1 MALQNRP
8 KIRKVKK
15 VDDVKL
21 FKYLGKYWYAVLA
34 ALLLLVVQA
43 NSDLTLP
50 SITSDIVD
58 VGIQQG
64 GLEVATPEK
73 IRESTLSAI
82 QLFMTEDEK
91 ATIKENYQEKTETID
106 GKKVKVYEL
115 KLKDGMTKEKL
126 AKIFNLPM
134 MMLATSQAKGSK
146 EAGAGKEILDTYK
159 KMGTDGDQAKKL
171 GAEAQQLGEEAKQAG
186 TAAQTAAAA
195 GDMATA
201 QSEGAKAQQLGE
213 EAKAKGA
220 EAQALGAEIKKVN
233 EAMPAKLSAARKA
246 MEDELGDMG
255 ADSMK
260 TVGVQLTLAEYKA
273 LKMDTK
279 KIQTDYMFKKGG
291 EMLLLTLVSAVA
303 AILVGLIA
311 AVVSSSVGK
320 NLRVGQFDKILQFS
334 NAEMEKF
341 SPASLIT
348 RSTNDIQ
355 QIQMGLVMT
364 IRLVLYAPILGIGG
378 IYHVYKTGTGMGWI
392 IGVAVAVVLALVLT
406 LLVFT
411 MPKFKSLQKLV
422 DRVNL
427 VSREIIT
434 GLPVIR
440 AFSREKY
447 EEKRFDEANTNLMKT
462 QMFVNRSMSI
472 MMPIMML
479 LMNGISVLIVWVGG
493 HNMNVGELQVG
504 DMMAF
509 ITYTMQIVMAFMMLS
524 MVSIIL
530 PRANVSAGRV
540 DEVLETEP
548 TILDPKEPQDDQD
561 FQGTVKFEG
570 VTFRYPDASEDV
582 LHHLNFTAKPGE
594 TTALIGSTGSGK
606 STVVNLIPRLFDVST
621 GRVTIDGV
629 DIRQMSLHKLH
640 DLIGFVPQK
649 GVLFS
654 GDIESNIKFG
664 NADGISDEQMK
675 KAAMIA
681 QAEEFIDG
689 NEAGYQRAIS
699 QGGTNVSGGQKQ
711 RLSIARALAKDPKIL
726 IFDDSL
732 SALDNKTDVALRRA
746 LAENV
751 KGITQIIVA
760 QKISTIL
767 HADNIIVLNEGR
779 IVAQGTH
786 DELMETSEVYQE
798 IAQSQLSNAE
808 LGLEAE

>member
-1 MALQNRP
+1 M
-8 KIRKVKK
+8 
-15 VDDVKL
+15 KL
-21 FKYLGKYWYAVLA
+21 FKYLKKYWYAILA
-34 ALLLLVVQA
+34 ALVLLVIQA
-43 NSDLTLP
+43 HSDLTLP
-50 SITSDIVD
+50 SITSEIVD

-64 GLEVATPEK
+64 GLETVTPTK

-82 QLFMTEDEK
+82 QLFMTDEEK
-91 ATIKENYQEKTETID
+91 ETIADNYEKKTEKVD
-106 GKKVKVYEL
+106 GKETTVYEL
-115 KLKDGMTKEKL
+115 NLQKGMTKEKL
-126 AKIFNLPM
+126 GKIFELPM
-134 MMLATSQAKGSK
+134 MMLATSQSDEEKSPAKEVMDTFQSLG
-146 EAGAGKEILDTYK
+146 EDGKK
-159 KMGTDGDQAKKL
+159 AK
-171 GAEAQQLGEEAKQAG
+171 ALGEEAQSLAEQAK
-186 TAAQTAAAA
+186 TAGADAQAAAAA

-201 QSEGAKAQQLGE
+201 QAKGAEASQLGE
-213 EAKAKGA
+213 EAQAKGA
-220 EAQALGAEIKKVN
+220 QAQQLADEITKTN
-233 EAMPAKLSAARKA
+233 DAMPDKVAAAREA
-246 MEDELGDMG
+246 TEDELGDLG

-260 TVGVQLTLAEYKA
+260 TVGIQLTLAEYKA
-273 LKMDTK
+273 LDEDTQ
-279 KIQTDYMFKKGG
+279 KIQTDYMIKKGT
-291 EMLLLTLVSAVA
+291 EMVILTLISAVA
-303 AILVGLIA
+303 AIFVGLIA
-311 AVVSSSVGK
+311 SLVSSDVGK
-320 NLRVGQFDKILQFS
+320 ELRVGQFNKILQFS

-364 IRLVLYAPILGIGG
+364 IRMVLYAPILGLGG
-378 IYHVYKTGTGMGWI
+378 IYKVYQTDTGMSWI
-392 IGVAVAVVLALVLT
+392 IAVAVALVLVLVLT
-406 LLVFT
+406 LLGFT

-447 EEKRFDEANTNLMKT
+447 EEKRFDVANTDLMKT
-462 QMFVNRSMSI
+462 QMFVNRAMSI

-493 HNMNVGELQVG
+493 HNMDAGQLQVG

-540 DEVLETEP
+540 NEVLETKP
-548 TILDPKEPQDDQD
+548 TIVDPAQPKDDVD
-561 FQGTVKFEG
+561 YQGEVRFEG
-570 VTFRYPDASEDV
+570 VTFRYPDADEDV
-582 LHHLNFTAKPGE
+582 LHHLNFTAKPGQ

-606 STVVNLIPRLFDVST
+606 STVVNLIPRLFDVTT
-621 GRVTIDGV
+621 GRITIDGV
-629 DIRQMSLHKLH
+629 DVREMSLHKLH

-654 GDIESNIKFG
+654 GDIASNIKFG
-664 NADGISDEQMK
+664 DVDGISDEQMK
-675 KAAMIA
+675 KAANIA
-681 QAEEFIDG
+681 QATEFIDS
-689 NEAGYQRAIS
+689 NEQGYERPIS

-746 LAENV
+746 LAEQV

-786 DELMETSEVYQE
+786 EELMETSSVYQE
-798 IAQSQLSNAE
+798 IASSQLSNAE

>member
-1 MALQNRP
+1 M
-8 KIRKVKK
+8 
-15 VDDVKL
+15 KL
-21 FKYLGKYWYAVLA
+21 FKYLKKYWYAILA
-34 ALLLLVVQA
+34 ALVLLVIQA
-43 NSDLTLP
+43 HSDLTLP
-50 SITSDIVD
+50 SITSEIVD

-64 GLEVATPEK
+64 GLETATPTK

-82 QLFMTEDEK
+82 QLFMTDEEK
-91 ATIKENYQEKTETID
+91 ETIADNYEKKTEKVD
-106 GKKVKVYEL
+106 GKETTVYEL
-115 KLKDGMTKEKL
+115 NLQKGMTKEKL
-126 AKIFNLPM
+126 GKIFELPM
-134 MMLATSQAKGSK
+134 MMLATSQSDEEKSPAKEVMDTFQSLG
-146 EAGAGKEILDTYK
+146 EDGKK
-159 KMGTDGDQAKKL
+159 AK
-171 GAEAQQLGEEAKQAG
+171 ALGEEAQSLAEQAK
-186 TAAQTAAAA
+186 TAGADAQAAAAA

-201 QSEGAKAQQLGE
+201 QAKGAEASQLGE
-213 EAKAKGA
+213 EAQAKGA
-220 EAQALGAEIKKVN
+220 QAQQLADEITKTN
-233 EAMPAKLSAARKA
+233 DAMPDKVAAAREA
-246 MEDELGDMG
+246 TEDELGDLG

-260 TVGVQLTLAEYKA
+260 TVGIQLTLAEYKA
-273 LKMDTK
+273 LDEDTQ
-279 KIQTDYMFKKGG
+279 KIQTDYMIKKGT
-291 EMLLLTLVSAVA
+291 EMVILTLISAVA
-303 AILVGLIA
+303 AIFVGLIA
-311 AVVSSSVGK
+311 SLVSSDVGK
-320 NLRVGQFDKILQFS
+320 ELRVGQFNKILQFS

-364 IRLVLYAPILGIGG
+364 IRMVLYAPILGLGG
-378 IYHVYKTGTGMGWI
+378 IYKVYQTDTGMSWI
-392 IGVAVAVVLALVLT
+392 IAVAVALVLVLVLT
-406 LLVFT
+406 LLGFT

-447 EEKRFDEANTNLMKT
+447 EEKRFDVANTDLMKT
-462 QMFVNRSMSI
+462 QMFVNRAMSI

-493 HNMNVGELQVG
+493 HNMDAGQLQVG

-540 DEVLETEP
+540 DEVLETKP
-548 TILDPKEPQDDQD
+548 TIVDPAQPKDDVD
-561 FQGTVKFEG
+561 YQGEVRFEG
-570 VTFRYPDASEDV
+570 VTFRYPDADEDV
-582 LHHLNFTAKPGE
+582 LHHLNFTAKPGQ

-606 STVVNLIPRLFDVST
+606 STVVNLIPRLFDVTT
-621 GRVTIDGV
+621 GRITIDGV
-629 DIRQMSLHKLH
+629 DVREMSLHKLH

-654 GDIESNIKFG
+654 GDIASNIKFG
-664 NADGISDEQMK
+664 DVDGISDEQMK
-675 KAAMIA
+675 KAANIA
-681 QAEEFIDG
+681 QATEFIDS
-689 NEAGYQRAIS
+689 NEQGYERPIS

-746 LAENV
+746 LAEQV

-786 DELMETSEVYQE
+786 EELMETSSVYQE
-798 IAQSQLSNAE
+798 IASSQLSNAE

>member
-1 MALQNRP
+1 M
-8 KIRKVKK
+8 
-15 VDDVKL
+15 KL
-21 FKYLGKYWYAVLA
+21 FKYLKKYWYAILA
-34 ALLLLVVQA
+34 ALVLLVIQA
-43 NSDLTLP
+43 HSDLTLP
-50 SITSDIVD
+50 SITSEIVD

-64 GLEVATPEK
+64 GLETVTPTK

-82 QLFMTEDEK
+82 QLFMTDEEK
-91 ATIKENYQEKTETID
+91 ETIADNYEKKTEKVD
-106 GKKVKVYEL
+106 GKETTVYEL
-115 KLKDGMTKEKL
+115 NLQKGMTKEKL
-126 AKIFNLPM
+126 GKIFELPM
-134 MMLATSQAKGSK
+134 MMLATSQSDEEKSPAK
-146 EAGAGKEILDTYK
+146 EVLDTFQSLGEDGK
-159 KMGTDGDQAKKL
+159 KAK
-171 GAEAQQLGEEAKQAG
+171 ALGEEAQSLAEQAK
-186 TAAQTAAAA
+186 TAGADAQAAAAA

-201 QSEGAKAQQLGE
+201 QAKGVEASQLGE
-213 EAKAKGA
+213 EAQAKGA
-220 EAQALGAEIKKVN
+220 QAQQLADEITKTN
-233 EAMPAKLSAARKA
+233 DAMPDKVAAAREA
-246 MEDELGDMG
+246 TEDELGDLG

-260 TVGVQLTLAEYKA
+260 TVGIQLTLAEYKA
-273 LKMDTK
+273 LDEDTQ
-279 KIQTDYMFKKGG
+279 KIQTDYMIKKGT
-291 EMLLLTLVSAVA
+291 EMVILTLISAVA
-303 AILVGLIA
+303 AIFVGLIA
-311 AVVSSSVGK
+311 SLVSSDVGK
-320 NLRVGQFDKILQFS
+320 ELRVGQFNKILQFS

-364 IRLVLYAPILGIGG
+364 IRMVLYAPILGLGG
-378 IYHVYKTGTGMGWI
+378 IYKVYQTDTGMSWI
-392 IGVAVAVVLALVLT
+392 IAVAVALVLVLVLT
-406 LLVFT
+406 LLGFT

-447 EEKRFDEANTNLMKT
+447 EEKRFDVANTDLMKT
-462 QMFVNRSMSI
+462 QMFVNRAMSI

-493 HNMNVGELQVG
+493 HNMDAGQLQVG

-540 DEVLETEP
+540 DEVLETKP
-548 TILDPKEPQDDQD
+548 TIVDPAQPKDDVD
-561 FQGTVKFEG
+561 YQGEVRFEG
-570 VTFRYPDASEDV
+570 VTFRYPDADEDV
-582 LHHLNFTAKPGE
+582 LHHLNFTAKPGQ

-606 STVVNLIPRLFDVST
+606 STVVNLIPRLFDVTT
-621 GRVTIDGV
+621 GRITIDGV
-629 DIRQMSLHKLH
+629 DVREMSLHKLH

-654 GDIESNIKFG
+654 GDIASNIKFG
-664 NADGISDEQMK
+664 DVDGISDEQMK
-675 KAAMIA
+675 KAANIA
-681 QAEEFIDG
+681 QATEFIDS
-689 NEAGYQRAIS
+689 NEQGYERPIS

-732 SALDNKTDVALRRA
+732 SALDNKTDMALRRA
-746 LAENV
+746 LAEQV

-786 DELMETSEVYQE
+786 EELMETSSVYQE
-798 IAQSQLSNAE
+798 IASSQLSNAE

>member
-1 MALQNRP
+1 M
-8 KIRKVKK
+8 
-15 VDDVKL
+15 KL
-21 FKYLGKYWYAVLA
+21 FKYLKKYWYAILA
-34 ALLLLVVQA
+34 ALVLLVIQA
-43 NSDLTLP
+43 HSDLTLP
-50 SITSDIVD
+50 SITSEIVD

-64 GLEVATPEK
+64 GLETATPTK

-82 QLFMTEDEK
+82 QLFMTDEEK
-91 ATIKENYQEKTETID
+91 ETIADNYEKKTEKVD
-106 GKKVKVYEL
+106 GKETTVYEL
-115 KLKDGMTKEKL
+115 NLQKGMTKEKL
-126 AKIFNLPM
+126 GKIFELPM
-134 MMLATSQAKGSK
+134 MMLATSQSDEEKSPAKEVMDTFQSLG
-146 EAGAGKEILDTYK
+146 EDGKK
-159 KMGTDGDQAKKL
+159 AK
-171 GAEAQQLGEEAKQAG
+171 ALGEEAQSLAEQAK
-186 TAAQTAAAA
+186 TAGADAQAAAAA

-201 QSEGAKAQQLGE
+201 QAKGAEASQLGE
-213 EAKAKGA
+213 EAQAKGA
-220 EAQALGAEIKKVN
+220 QAQQLADEITKTN
-233 EAMPAKLSAARKA
+233 DAMPDKVAAAREA
-246 MEDELGDMG
+246 TEDELGDLG

-260 TVGVQLTLAEYKA
+260 TVGIQLTLAEYKA
-273 LKMDTK
+273 LDEDTQ
-279 KIQTDYMFKKGG
+279 KIQTDYMIKKGT
-291 EMLLLTLVSAVA
+291 EMVILTLISAVA
-303 AILVGLIA
+303 AIFVGLIA
-311 AVVSSSVGK
+311 SLVSSDVGK
-320 NLRVGQFDKILQFS
+320 ELRVGQFNKILQFS

-341 SPASLIT
+341 SPASLVT

-364 IRLVLYAPILGIGG
+364 IRMVLYAPILGLGG
-378 IYHVYKTGTGMGWI
+378 IYKVYQTDTGMSWI
-392 IGVAVAVVLALVLT
+392 IAVAVALVLVLVLT
-406 LLVFT
+406 LLGFT

-447 EEKRFDEANTNLMKT
+447 EEKRFDVANTDLMKT
-462 QMFVNRSMSI
+462 QMFVNRAMSI

-493 HNMNVGELQVG
+493 HNMDAGQLQVG

-540 DEVLETEP
+540 NEVLETKP
-548 TILDPKEPQDDQD
+548 TIVDPAQPKDDVD
-561 FQGTVKFEG
+561 YQGEVRFEG
-570 VTFRYPDASEDV
+570 VTFRYPDADEDV
-582 LHHLNFTAKPGE
+582 LHHLNFTAKPGQ

-606 STVVNLIPRLFDVST
+606 STVVNLIPRLFDVTT
-621 GRVTIDGV
+621 GRITIDGV
-629 DIRQMSLHKLH
+629 DVREMSLHKLH

-654 GDIESNIKFG
+654 GDIASNIKFG
-664 NADGISDEQMK
+664 DVDGISDEQMK
-675 KAAMIA
+675 KAANIA
-681 QAEEFIDG
+681 QATEFIDS
-689 NEAGYQRAIS
+689 NEQGYERPIS

-746 LAENV
+746 LAEQV

-786 DELMETSEVYQE
+786 
-798 IAQSQLSNAE
+798 
-808 LGLEAE
+808 

>member
-1 MALQNRP
+1 M
-8 KIRKVKK
+8 
-15 VDDVKL
+15 KL
-21 FKYLGKYWYAVLA
+21 FKYLKKYWYAILA
-34 ALLLLVVQA
+34 ALVLLVIQA
-43 NSDLTLP
+43 HSDLTLP
-50 SITSDIVD
+50 SITSEIVD

-64 GLEVATPEK
+64 GLETVTPTK

-82 QLFMTEDEK
+82 QLFMTDEEK
-91 ATIKENYQEKTETID
+91 ETIADNYEKKTEKVD
-106 GKKVKVYEL
+106 GKETTVYEL
-115 KLKDGMTKEKL
+115 NLQKGMTKEKL
-126 AKIFNLPM
+126 GKIFELPM
-134 MMLATSQAKGSK
+134 MMLATSQSDEEKSPAKEVMDTFQSLG
-146 EAGAGKEILDTYK
+146 EDGKK
-159 KMGTDGDQAKKL
+159 AK
-171 GAEAQQLGEEAKQAG
+171 ALGEEAQSLAEQAK
-186 TAAQTAAAA
+186 TAGADAQAAAAA

-201 QSEGAKAQQLGE
+201 QAKGAEASQLGE
-213 EAKAKGA
+213 EAQAKGA
-220 EAQALGAEIKKVN
+220 QAQQLADEITKTN
-233 EAMPAKLSAARKA
+233 DAMPDKVAAAREA
-246 MEDELGDMG
+246 TEDELGDLG

-260 TVGVQLTLAEYKA
+260 TVGIQLTLAEYKA
-273 LKMDTK
+273 LDEDTQ
-279 KIQTDYMFKKGG
+279 KIQTDYMIKKGT
-291 EMLLLTLVSAVA
+291 EMVILTLISAVA
-303 AILVGLIA
+303 AIFVGLIA
-311 AVVSSSVGK
+311 SLVSSDVGK
-320 NLRVGQFDKILQFS
+320 ELRVGQFNKILQFS

-364 IRLVLYAPILGIGG
+364 IRMVLYAPILGLGG
-378 IYHVYKTGTGMGWI
+378 IYKVYQTDTGMSWI
-392 IGVAVAVVLALVLT
+392 IAVAVALVLVLVLT
-406 LLVFT
+406 LLGFT

-447 EEKRFDEANTNLMKT
+447 EEKRFDVANTDLMKT
-462 QMFVNRSMSI
+462 QMFVNRAMSI

-493 HNMNVGELQVG
+493 HNMDAGQLQVG

-530 PRANVSAGRV
+530 PRANISAGRV
-540 DEVLETEP
+540 NEVLETKP
-548 TILDPKEPQDDQD
+548 TIVDPAQPKDDVD
-561 FQGTVKFEG
+561 YQGEVRFEG
-570 VTFRYPDASEDV
+570 VTFRYPDADEDV
-582 LHHLNFTAKPGE
+582 LHHLNFTAKPGQ

-606 STVVNLIPRLFDVST
+606 STVVNLIPRLFDVTT
-621 GRVTIDGV
+621 GRITIDGV
-629 DIRQMSLHKLH
+629 DVREMSLHKLH

-654 GDIESNIKFG
+654 GDIASNIKFG
-664 NADGISDEQMK
+664 DVDGISDEQMK
-675 KAAMIA
+675 KAANIA
-681 QAEEFIDG
+681 QATEFIDS
-689 NEAGYQRAIS
+689 NEQGYERPIS

-746 LAENV
+746 LAEQV

-786 DELMETSEVYQE
+786 EELMETSSVYQE
-798 IAQSQLSNAE
+798 IASSQLSNAE

>member
-1 MALQNRP
+1 
-8 KIRKVKK
+8 
-15 VDDVKL
+15 VKL
-21 FKYLGKYWYAVLA
+21 FKYLGKYWYAILA
-34 ALLLLVVQA
+34 ALVLLGIQA

-64 GLEVATPEK
+64 GLENPTPET
-73 IRESTLSAI
+73 IRKSTLSAVE
-82 QLFMTEDEK
+82 LFMTDAEK
-91 ATIKENYQEKTETID
+91 DTIKENYKAGTKTVD
-106 GKKVKVYEL
+106 GKKVEVYNLNLQE
-115 KLKDGMTKEKL
+115 GMTKEKL
-126 AKIFNLPM
+126 AKIFELPM
-134 MMLATSQAKGSK
+134 MMLASSQAKDSK
-146 EAGAGKEILDTYK
+146 DGNAAKEILDTYQK
-159 KMGTDGDQAKKL
+159 LGTDSKKAQELGAQAKT
-171 GAEAQQLGEEAKQAG
+171 LGEQAQ
-186 TAAQTAAAA
+186 TAAAQAQTAAAA

-201 QSEGAKAQQLGE
+201 QTKGAQAQQLGD

-220 EAQALGAEIKKVN
+220 EAQKIGDELKKTNDALPEKVV
-233 EAMPAKLSAARKA
+233 EARKETKA
-246 MEDELGDMG
+246 GLGDMG
-255 ADSMK
+255 EDSMK

-273 LKMDTK
+273 LDKDTK
-279 KIQTDYMFKKGG
+279 QIQTDYMMKKGTQ
-291 EMLLLTLVSAVA
+291 MIILTLISAVA

-311 AVVSSSVGK
+311 SLVSSSVGK
-320 NLRVGQFDKILQFS
+320 NLRVGQFNQILNFS

-364 IRLVLYAPILGIGG
+364 IRMVLYAPILGLGG
-378 IYHVYKTGTGMGWI
+378 IYEVYKTGTGMGWI
-392 IGVAVAVVLALVLT
+392 IGVAVGLVLILVLT
-406 LLVFT
+406 LLGFT

-447 EEKRFDEANTNLMKT
+447 EEKRFDGANTDLMKT
-462 QMFVNRSMSI
+462 QMFVNRAMSI

-493 HNMNVGELQVG
+493 HNMDAGQLQVG

-540 DEVLETEP
+540 DEILETKP
-548 TILDPKEPQDDQD
+548 TITDPEQPQDDHD
-561 FQGTVKFEG
+561 FTGEVKFEG
-570 VTFRYPDASEDV
+570 VTFHYPDADEDV
-582 LHHLNFTAKPGE
+582 LHHLNFTAKPGQ

-606 STVVNLIPRLFDVST
+606 STVVSLIPRLFDVST
-621 GRVTIDGV
+621 GRITIDGV

-654 GDIESNIKFG
+654 GDIKSNIKFG
-664 NADGISDEQMK
+664 DVDGISDEQMK

-681 QAEEFIDG
+681 QAEEFIDS
-689 NEAGYQRAIS
+689 NDAGYDRAIS

-711 RLSIARALAKDPKIL
+711 RLAIARALAKDPKIL

-751 KGITQIIVA
+751 QGITQIIVA

-786 DELMETSEVYQE
+786 EELMETSAVYQE
-798 IAQSQLSNAE
+798 IASSQLSNAE